1 MKRHI
6 KNRGFTL
13 IEVLVTLVLLT
24 IGMLSLVAMQGR
36 GIQFT
41 ADSVARN
48 NAIMLANEMM
58 EMIRANPKAL
68 EDDLKG
74 YYRLNPETLK
84 HYIFDELEAEG
95 SCSDDE
101 IEVNDVAEQ
110 ITCWSEKAR
119 MLLPG
124 TDGDSADAK
133 AVRNNFYICRSKQP
147 DACDADAGSAVEIQ
161 VAWRSVGERCRDG
174 DGAGDDDPFICTLR
188 LRGEL

>member
-1 MKRHI
+1 MKRHT

-24 IGMLSLVAMQGR
+24 IGMLALVAMQSR

-58 EMIRANPKAL
+58 EMMRANPAARDAYLFEAL
-68 EDDLKG
+68 
-74 YYRLNPETLK
+74 P
-84 HYIFDELEAEG
+84 AE
-95 SCSDDE
+95 SACDDE
-101 IEVNDVAEQ
+101 EVVQASDVAEQ
-110 ITCWSEKAR
+110 MTCWNEKAR
-119 MLLPG
+119 TLLPG
-124 TDGDSADAK
+124 TSGDGGEAQ
-133 AVRNNFYICRSKQP
+133 AVRNNFYTCRSKQLGL
-147 DACDADAGSAVEIQ
+147 CDAGEGSAVEIQ